1 MISFR
6 LLVTPGVIFM
16 ALTLAVFVINGVF
29 AAFARKRAL
38 ESATI
43 MRWLSQS
50 FTALAGRLAQERA

>member
-16 ALTLAVFVINGVF
+16 ALTLAVYGVF
-29 AAFARKRAL
+29 AGFARSSIP